1 MFDLDQEDDE
11 NGRSPTP
18 SLAASTNIRP
28 LGRKQEKERMYKE
41 KGGEYKEAI

>member
-18 SLAASTNIRP
+18 SLAAPTNIRP
-28 LGRKQEKERMYKE
+28 LGRKQETKDVEGERW
-41 KGGEYKEAI
+41 